1 VRILFI
7 SAFYPPYVVG
17 GWEQLVQ
24 DININLQARGHVT
37 YVLTSN
43 YGVVHSSLPQPGV
56 ERSLSLESNI
66 IHYKPLDFFL
76 KRQRQLERNLEYTR
90 ATIQGFC
97 PDVVFVHVM
106 WNLNKGIPWV
116 AEQLCPGRV
125 VYYIANDWPYAH
137 DIHSAYWRNPPQ
149 KGRRRL
155 VKQFL
160 ASFALDTIE
169 KESEAFPLRFEHVLC
184 VSQAIRREL
193 ALNAQIPNENMRV
206 VYNGVETDRFLPSKE
221 TRGVGLQRGLNGLSL
236 LYAGSLV
243 PHKGVHTAIEAM
255 ALLAHKPGLEKVQL
269 TIVGSGHPDYEHRLR
284 TLVKQ
289 AGLEDRVQFWPRV
302 SREEMPELLQK
313 FDGLVFP
320 SIWDEPLARMMQE
333 AMSAGLV
340 VIGTPTGGTPE
351 ILQHGET
358 GLTFQPGNAEGL
370 AEQIDRLG
378 QDPSLRMTLSENA
391 RRLVLNKFDLR
402 RMIDEIE
409 AYLELVNEQ
418 ADLEVARQAVP

>member
-1 VRILFI
+1 
-7 SAFYPPYVVG
+7 
-17 GWEQLVQ
+17 
-24 DININLQARGHVT
+24 
-37 YVLTSN
+37 
-43 YGVVHSSLPQPGV
+43 
-56 ERSLSLESNI
+56 
-66 IHYKPLDFFL
+66 
-76 KRQRQLERNLEYTR
+76 
-90 ATIQGFC
+90 
-97 PDVVFVHVM
+97 
-106 WNLNKGIPWV
+106 
-116 AEQLCPGRV
+116 
-125 VYYIANDWPYAH
+125 
-137 DIHSAYWRNPPQ
+137 
-149 KGRRRL
+149 
-155 VKQFL
+155 
-160 ASFALDTIE
+160 
-169 KESEAFPLRFEHVLC
+169 
-184 VSQAIRREL
+184 
-193 ALNAQIPNENMRV
+193 MRV

-333 AMSAGLV
+333 AMAAGLV

-358 GLTFQPGNAEGL
+358 GLTFQPGDAEGL

-391 RRLVLNKFDLR
+391 RRLVLDKFDLR